1 MEQGRRSVL
10 SKEHPSKDYLK
21 PERAKQKVMTPREKN
36 KNDLFVKGNNIIK
49 GNKSGEELKKK
60 NHHEKTQPLPNKRK
74 SVIKGEDKKHQKN
87 EEKTEER

>member
-1 MEQGRRSVL
+1 
-10 SKEHPSKDYLK
+10 
-21 PERAKQKVMTPREKN
+21 MTPREKN

-60 NHHEKTQPLPNKRK
+60 NHEKTQPLPNKRK